1 MRNRLFI
8 SKWSALVLVL
18 IMTSLSFSQSI
29 VISNFTPLSASS
41 GSLITINGS
50 GFSNTP
56 SENIVHFGPV
66 RGRVVSSTTNQI
78 SVIVPVTAAY
88 GRLSVTVENF
98 TATSPRLFNH
108 QFTGIGE
115 IVNGTFAE
123 AVEYPAA
130 NSGPFSMI
138 VSDIDGDTIPDLA
151 IEHLYGNSVGMYRS
165 IGIVDTIKN
174 YHFSYEADYGAGFFP
189 YTIHR
194 IDVNNDGDLD
204 VITVPYYS
212 PFFSIFTNR
221 STMGT
226 IGFEPR
232 IDIALNPVGTKFSIA
247 EDLDNDGKCDIAI
260 CVQESSATYIFRNT
274 STPSN
279 VSFQFIGSIP
289 SSPTATGILSTDL
302 DGDGKPE
309 LIFSD
314 NSSNYIAIKKNISS
328 PGNILFGSDIAVNI
342 SEKSS
347 SVNNIDAD
355 SDGRIDLMVTSD
367 ENRSF
372 MILKNI
378 SVSGNITFDLPTHF
392 QLSGFP
398 ITSAVNDIDGDGK
411 PDILISTTDST
422 GIDIFENY
430 SAANILFTKA
440 LQMPLINMALGLA
453 SADMNGDE
461 APEVMITDLHQN
473 TFSLFQNFGGR
484 VTTVNTNTGWNL
496 VSLPRVPIDRT
507 PQEVFRNSVPGSI
520 AGFTGSLYFIPD
532 SMRTGNGYWAYYY
545 LGSTETI
552 AGVSINTF
560 SLIVPTGNRWIL
572 LGSISNPTS
581 INNIIVTPIS
591 ALAPG
596 SLFGFNGLQYTV
608 PTVLEPGK
616 GYWMYVYQPCTITVT
631 Q

>member
-1 MRNRLFI
+1 MRNQSFI
-8 SKWSALVLVL
+8 PKWNVLVLVL
-18 IMTSLSFSQSI
+18 ILTSHTFSQS
-29 VISNFTPLSASS
+29 VTISNFTPLSASS
-41 GSLITINGS
+41 GTLVTINGS
-50 GFSNTP
+50 GFSLTP
-56 SENIVHFGPV
+56 FENIVHFGPV
-66 RGRVVSSTTNQI
+66 RGKVVGSTTNQI
-78 SVIVPVTAAY
+78 SVVVPVTATY
-88 GRLSVTVENF
+88 DRITVTVGNY
-98 TATSPRLFNH
+98 TASSPRPFNH
-108 QFTGIGE
+108 QFTGIGS
-115 IVNGTFAE
+115 IVNGTFAS
-123 AVEYPAA
+123 AVEFPAA

-138 VSDIDGDTIPDLA
+138 VSDMDGDTIPDLA

-194 IDVNNDGDLD
+194 IDVNHDGNLD
-204 VITVPYYS
+204 IITVPYYS
-212 PFFSIFTNR
+212 PFFSIFTNT

-226 IGFEPR
+226 IGFQPR

-289 SSPTATGILSTDL
+289 SSSTVSGIISTDL

-314 NSSNYIAIKKNISS
+314 NSSNYIAIKKNIGS
-328 PGNILFGSDIAVNI
+328 PGTIMFGSDITINI
-342 SEKSS
+342 SEKSA
-347 SVNNIDAD
+347 SVDDIDAD
-355 SDGRIDLMVTSD
+355 SDGRIDLIVSSD

-372 MILKNI
+372 MILRNI

-398 ITSAVNDIDGDGK
+398 ITTTVNDIDGDGK

-422 GIDIFENY
+422 GVDIFENY
-430 SAANILFTKA
+430 SAANISFTKA
-440 LQMPLINMALGLA
+440 LQIPLINMALGLA

-461 APEVMITDLHQN
+461 APEVIVTDLHQN
-473 TFSLFQNFGGR
+473 TFSLFQNFSSR
-484 VTTVNTNTGWNL
+484 VSTVNTNAGWNL

-507 PQEVFRNSVPGSI
+507 PHEVFRNSVPGSI
-520 AGFTGSLYFIPD
+520 SGFTGNLYFIPD
-532 SMRTGNGYWAYYY
+532 SLRTGNGYWAYYY
-545 LGSTETI
+545 SGSTESI
-552 AGVSINTF
+552 AGVSINSY
-560 SLIVPTGNRWIL
+560 SLLVPTGNRWIL
-572 LGSISNPTS
+572 IGSISNPTS
-581 INNIIVTPIS
+581 INNIVVSPIS

-596 SLFGFNGLQYTV
+596 SLFGFNGSQYTI
-608 PTVLEPGK
+608 PTLLEPGK
-616 GYWMYVYQPCTITVT
+616 GYWMFVFQPCIISVT
-631 Q
+631 P